1 MNKEANLRDYLDVI
15 IKRRW
20 LIITCAIV
28 TALGAF
34 LGSLRSPKIYQAQV
48 KFKLDLS
55 QTKPTFFSE
64 FYTPQRIDPVES
76 ELEIIRSRA
85 IARSVVKKLGL
96 NLILKDNKRAL
107 FDSVQVSEE
116 ARAGRYLLKMKD
128 GEFTIS
134 MNGGE
139 VIGSGRVGKLFD
151 KGGIKFF
158 LKQPPKENLEFT
170 IVPLERATDDLI
182 SYISANQIRNTD
194 LVLLKVKYFL
204 PELAAIIANTIA
216 QEYIKYSLETLRES
230 ARGSKEFIESQ
241 IEIFGIEL
249 DSAEEKLRHFKQTSG
264 LFLLS
269 ETAKE
274 IISSLAHFETEK
286 EKAVVERHE
295 TETSIKKLESELSR
309 DEASYGAYKRLT
321 SFPTISNSPLILSLK
336 EQLKDLELR
345 RQEYLLDE
353 TKLRELKNVEE
364 EINQVKEEINKVTRQ
379 IALVGPSID
388 DPIFRSVITNIM
400 NNETKLI
407 ALQSRIEA
415 LNQIINRYNL
425 RLKQLPEAE
434 VNLAQ
439 LERQKK
445 ANEEIYTMLLSKLE
459 ESKIAEAMQISDA
472 KIIDYAIT
480 PDCPVEPRLRQMT
493 LLGLLLGLLIGI
505 LGAFLLD
512 YLDTSIKDV
521 KEIEEI
527 TGISVLATIPK
538 IKDNQL
544 GQIPVLRDSGSEA
557 SEAYRILRTNLLF
570 AAAAKPLKSLLITS
584 TAPQEGKTTTAI
596 NLGIIFTQTGSN
608 VLVLDCD
615 FRRPMLHRYFKDL
628 VPDNNHGLSDV
639 LVNRLKLK
647 DAILSCPRT
656 NLKFI
661 TSGTI
666 PSNPAELLGSQR
678 MENLLNEL
686 KEEFDIL
693 LIDAPPALG
702 LADARVLGKLCDGI
716 LIVLL
721 AGKTSRDAVM
731 EIKEELQR
739 TGEKIVGYVLNG
751 IDITNYHYR
760 HRYYYF
766 CHRSS
771 S

>member
-1 MNKEANLRDYLDVI
+1 MKRETNFQDYLDVI

-20 LIITCAIV
+20 LIIACAIV
-28 TALGAF
+28 TTLGAL

-96 NLILKDNKRAL
+96 NLILKDNKRPL
-107 FDSVQVSEE
+107 FDSVQVSEN
-116 ARAGRYLLKMKD
+116 ARTGRYFLKMEN
-128 GEFTIS
+128 GEFILST
-134 MNGGE
+134 NGGE
-139 VIGSGRVGKLFD
+139 IVGRGSVGKLFD
-151 KGGIKFF
+151 NGEIKFL
-158 LKQPPKENLEFT
+158 LKQHPRENLEFT
-170 IVPLERATDDLI
+170 IVPLERATDDLLA
-182 SYISANQIRNTD
+182 YISANQIRNTD

-204 PELAAIIANTIA
+204 PELAALIANTIA
-216 QEYIKYSLETLRES
+216 QEYIKYSLETIRES

-241 IEIFGIEL
+241 IAIFGLEL

-264 LFLLS
+264 VFLLS
-269 ETAKE
+269 ETAE
-274 IISSLAHFETEK
+274 GIISSLAHFETEK
-286 EKAVVERHE
+286 EKAVVELHE
-295 TETSIKKLESELSR
+295 AETSIKKLEAELSR
-309 DEASYGAYKRLT
+309 DEASYGAYKRMA
-321 SFPTISNSPLILSLK
+321 SFPTISNSPLILNLK
-336 EQLKDLELR
+336 EQLKNLELQ

-353 TKLRELKNVEE
+353 TKSRELKNVEE
-364 EINQVKEEINKVTRQ
+364 KIEEIKEEINKVTRQ
-379 IALVGPSID
+379 IALAGPSID
-388 DPIFRSVITNIM
+388 DPIFQSIITSIM
-400 NNETKLI
+400 NNETKAF

-480 PDCPVEPRLRQMT
+480 PDFPVEPRVRQT
-493 LLGLLLGLLIGI
+493 TVFGLLLGLLIGVV
-505 LGAFLLD
+505 GAFLLD

-538 IKDNQL
+538 MQDNRTE
-544 GQIPVLRDSGSEA
+544 QIPVLMDSNSEA
-557 SEAYRILRTNLLF
+557 SESYRILRTNLLF
-570 AAAAKPLKSLLITS
+570 AAAAKPLKSLLVTS
-584 TAPQEGKTTTAI
+584 TAPQEGKTTTII

-608 VLVLDCD
+608 VLILDCD
-615 FRRPMLHRYFKDL
+615 FRRPMLHRYFKNL
-628 VPDNNHGLSDV
+628 VQNNNHGLSDV
-639 LVNRLKLK
+639 LVNRIKLK
-647 DAILSCPRT
+647 DAIITCPKT

-666 PSNPAELLGSQR
+666 PSNPAELLGSPR

-686 KEEFDIL
+686 RKDFDIL

-716 LIVLL
+716 LIVIRS
-721 AGKTSRDAVM
+721 GKTNRDAVI

-739 TGEKIVGYVLNG
+739 AGEKIVGYVLNG
-751 IDITNYHYR
+751 IDITHRYHR
-760 HRYYYF
+760 HRYYYY
-766 CHRSS
+766 HHPTS
-771 S
+771 